1 MIFNYFYFITFL
13 GFYATGDN
21 SSAGNYGLL
30 DQAMA
35 IEWVYDNI
43 DAFNGDRERITLF
56 GPGVGA
62 ASAGIHALSNR
73 LGSKSLYVLKWII
86 AVRLQLFK
94 SPVD

>member
-1 MIFNYFYFITFL
+1 MFLIEVLNIRIIFSFLYWFFTTFVL
-13 GFYATGDN
+13 GFYATGEN

-73 LGSKSLYVLKWII
+73 LGSKSLDMLK
-86 AVRLQLFK
+86 
-94 SPVD
+94 

>member
-1 MIFNYFYFITFL
+1 
-13 GFYATGDN
+13 
-21 SSAGNYGLL
+21 
-30 DQAMA
+30 MA

-73 LGSKSLYVLKWII
+73 LGSKSLC
-86 AVRLQLFK
+86 K
-94 SPVD
+94 SYSNFQSH

>member
-1 MIFNYFYFITFL
+1 
-13 GFYATGDN
+13 
-21 SSAGNYGLL
+21 
-30 DQAMA
+30 MA

-73 LGSKSLYVLKWII
+73 LGSKTWFMVDD
-86 AVRLQLFK
+86 LFLFMIYCC
-94 SPVD
+94 